1 MLTGKSKMDFFRDFL
16 KEFGFQLGDSYTLK
30 EIIISIQKQN
40 GVLKKIIGCNAPS
53 GFDFSNESLYT
64 DPSLRRVFSNILIEN
79 ENTEDFNRIISNIN
93 EIYILQK
100 VDIIFSTTFVEITI
114 FASREPNGTHEQI
127 VFFSYF

>member
-1 MLTGKSKMDFFRDFL
+1 MDFFRDFI

-114 FASREPNGTHEQI
+114 FASSEPNGTHEQI